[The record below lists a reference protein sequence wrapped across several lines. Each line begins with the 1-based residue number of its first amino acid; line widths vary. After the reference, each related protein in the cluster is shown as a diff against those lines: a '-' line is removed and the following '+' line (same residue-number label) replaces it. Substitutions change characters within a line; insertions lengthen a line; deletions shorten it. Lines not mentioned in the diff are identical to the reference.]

1 MKILVLQN
9 GISWDTT
16 SKLNY
21 LKDWFKPV
29 VDLEFTIRKSSYTN
43 IPTEPYTDTEG
54 KSYIGINNQ
63 WYDTAISN
71 SAKIEGFDCVIF
83 CQSFNDFISFPAMGY
98 SDKRLNGTYRVVVG
112 SDEYDTYNFQGL
124 KYKIFKD
131 RFTEVVRHELCHV
144 LYTIKGIEDRTHYYY
159 STSHLGKILI
169 ELEQIKEKPINL
181 SNTMR
186 YKYFSDKEIVGL
198 KPELVLLLD
207 QAREIAGIPFKLNSG
222 KRTVEQNEKAGG
234 VKDSAH
240 LSGLAVDIACTTDS
254 ARYKIISAMQKVGFN
269 RIGIAKTFVHCDID
283 KTKSPNVIWL
293 YD

>member
-54 KSYIGINNQ
+54 KSYTGINNQ

-98 SDKRLNGTYRVVVG
+98 SDKRTNGTYRIVVG
-112 SDEYDTYNFQGL
+112 SDENDVYNFQNK
-124 KYKIFKD
+124 KYPVFKD
-131 RFTEVVRHELCHV
+131 RFTEVVRHELLHC
-144 LYTIKGIEDRTHYYY
+144 LYSIQHKVDNTHKFY
-159 STSHLGKILI
+159 SIGDLNSILLELKDNAKI
-169 ELEQIKEKPINL
+169 
-181 SNTMR
+181 M
-186 YKYFSDKEIVGL
+186 YKYFRPNEIIGL
-198 KPELVLLLD
+198 KPELVSILD
-207 QAREIAGIPFKLNSG
+207 KARDMACTPFKITSG
-222 KRTVEQNEKAGG
+222 YRSPEKNAQVGG
-234 VKDSAH
+234 VPNSSHTK
-240 LSGLAVDIACTTDS
+240 GLAVDLACTDNFKRTLILKALYTCGTDLFIEICKS
-254 ARYKIISAMQKVGFN
+254 HIHI
-269 RIGIAKTFVHCDID
+269 DID
-283 KTKSPNVIWL
+283 SSIHKLGQTMWAL
-293 YD
+293 DD